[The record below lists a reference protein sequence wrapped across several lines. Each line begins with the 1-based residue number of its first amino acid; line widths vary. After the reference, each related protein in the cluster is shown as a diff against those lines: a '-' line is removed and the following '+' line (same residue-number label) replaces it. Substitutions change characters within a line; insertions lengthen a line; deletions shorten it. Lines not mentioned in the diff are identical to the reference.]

1 MSTPTEPKLPKLA
14 GIYGRGTETQTQR
27 QTRSA
32 LALLRACVDS
42 PQAQGAQAPERPQR
56 ELDPDATLDEH
67 AHASVSCEEERC
79 SGGLQPNPQ
88 SSART
93 CYEEGFIMDA
103 LVRRQRAVAGGA
115 SVVDLVALLEAEAAV
130 PALSSTPSRA
140 PSPIALLGQ
149 TYHDAYDDA

>member
-67 AHASVSCEEERC
+67 AHASVSCEEEQC

-93 CYEEGFIMDA
+93 CYEERFRA
-103 LVRRQRAVAGGA
+103 CKRAVAGGA

-130 PALSSTPSRA
+130 TALSSTPSRA